1 MKGSNLLW
9 RGVLILAILVTAAVL
24 AFPLDKKINLGL
36 DLQGGMHL
44 VLQVHTEDALRA
56 ETDSDMDRIAQ
67 LAQEEGA
74 AGVQARRTAD
84 DTFEIAA
91 PTPAALDKVVDLAEE
106 NRYAGRDGR
115 WQVAGR
121 GNGRVVFKMN
131 AAEVNLVRNSAVN
144 QAKQTIDNRINAYGV
159 AEPNIAVTEGYR
171 VLVQL
176 PGVDDPERVRKL
188 IKSTAF
194 LEFRIVEKGPAS
206 DRQTLLAGYGGRLPE
221 NLEVLEGDERD
232 QSGAD
237 IGDQFYTVQKR
248 RTVTGRDLKNA
259 RPSVGQFNRPIVQFM
274 LTPTGSD
281 AFGEMTGNNIGKP
294 MAIVLDGRIESV
306 ATIRAR
312 ITDEGIIEGDFTQQE
327 VQDLATVLKSGA
339 LPAGITTLEERTV
352 GPSLGRDS
360 ITKGL
365 LAGMVGTGL
374 VVLYMLLIYNLS
386 GFNAVTAL
394 ALNVLLLFGGLAAF
408 DATLTLPG
416 IAGIILTIGMAVDA
430 NVLIFERIR
439 EELRAGRTVRSS
451 IDQGFEKALSSIID
465 GNVTTLIAAAFLFQ
479 FGTGPIKGFAV
490 TLFIGLVASMF
501 TAVFVSRWLFDFILT
516 RWRVQRLS
524 I

>member
-9 RGVLILAILVTAAVL
+9 RGILILAILVISVVVAW
-24 AFPLDKKINLGL
+24 PLDEKINLGL

-56 ETDSDMDRIAQ
+56 ETDSDMDRIVQ

-74 AGVQARRTAD
+74 AGLQARRTQD
-84 DTFEIAA
+84 DAFEIAA
-91 PTPAALDKVVDLAEE
+91 PAPDALDKAVQVAEE
-106 NRYAGRDGR
+106 KRFTGRDGR
-115 WQVAGR
+115 WQIVSR
-121 GNGRVVFKMN
+121 GNGRVVFEMN
-131 AAEVNLVRNSAVN
+131 DAEENAIRNAAVN

-159 AEPNIAVTEGYR
+159 AEPNIAATDNYR
-171 VLVQL
+171 ILVQL
-176 PGVDDPERVRKL
+176 PGVDDPERVRNL

-194 LEFRIVEKGPAS
+194 LEFRIVENGPAP
-206 DRQTLLAGYGGRLPE
+206 DRQQLLASYGGRLPD
-221 NLEVLEGDERD
+221 NLEILEGDLRD
-232 QSGAD
+232 ASGKD
-237 IGDQFYTVQKR
+237 IGDQYYAVQKR

-259 RPSVGQFNRPIVQFM
+259 RPSLGQFNRPIVQFM

-281 AFGEMTGNNIGKP
+281 AFGEMTGNNIGRP

-360 ITKGL
+360 IQKGL
-365 LAGMVGTGL
+365 LAGLVGTAL
-374 VVLYMLLIYNLS
+374 VVLYMLVIYNLT
-386 GFNAVTAL
+386 GLNAVAAL
-394 ALNVLLLFGGLAAF
+394 ALNVVLLFGGLAAF
-408 DATLTLPG
+408 GATLTLPG
-416 IAGIILTIGMAVDA
+416 IAGILLTIGMAVDA
-430 NVLIFERIR
+430 NVLVFERIR
-439 EELRAGRTVRSS
+439 EELRAGRTIRSS
-451 IDQGFEKALSSIID
+451 IDQGFQKALSSIVD

-479 FGTGPIKGFAV
+479 FGTGPIQGFAV

-501 TAVFVSRWLFDFILT
+501 TAVFVSRWLFDFILS
-516 RWRVQRLS
+516 RWRIQRLS

>member
-1 MKGSNLLW
+1 MKGNLLW
-9 RGVLILAILVTAAVL
+9 RGVLILAVLVIAAVL
-24 AFPLDKKINLGL
+24 AFPLDEKINLGL

-56 ETDSDMDRIAQ
+56 ETDSDMDRIVQ
-67 LAQEEGA
+67 LAQEEGVT
-74 AGVQARRTAD
+74 GLQPRRTAD

-91 PTPAALDKVVDLAEE
+91 PSPEALDKVANLAEE
-106 NRYAGRDGR
+106 NRYSGRDGR
-115 WQVAGR
+115 WQVASR
-121 GNGRVVFKMN
+121 GNGRIVYEMN
-131 AAEVNLVRNSAVN
+131 EAEENAIRNSAVN

-159 AEPNIAVTEGYR
+159 AEPNIAAADGYR
-171 VLVQL
+171 ILVQL
-176 PGVDDPERVRKL
+176 PGVDDPERVRNL

-194 LEFRIVEKGPAS
+194 LEFRIVEQGPAS

-221 NLEVLEGDERD
+221 NLEILEGDQRD
-232 QSGAD
+232 ASGAD
-237 IGDQFYTVQKR
+237 VGDQYYAVQKR

-259 RPSVGQFNRPIVQFM
+259 RPSLGQFNRPIVQFM

-281 AFGEMTGNNIGKP
+281 AFGELTGNNVGRP

-306 ATIRAR
+306 ATIRSR
-312 ITDEGIIEGDFTQQE
+312 ITDEGVIEGDFTQQE
-327 VQDLATVLKSGA
+327 VQDLSTVLKSGA

-360 ITKGL
+360 IEKGIL
-365 LAGMVGTGL
+365 SGLVGTGL
-374 VVLYMLLIYNLS
+374 VVLYMLIIYNLS
-386 GFNAVTAL
+386 GLNAVAAL
-394 ALNVLLLFGGLAAF
+394 ALNLLLLLGGLAAF
-408 DATLTLPG
+408 GASLTLPG

-430 NVLIFERIR
+430 NVLVFERIR

-451 IDQGFEKALSSIID
+451 IDQGFQKALSSIID

-479 FGTGPIKGFAV
+479 FGTGPIQGFAV

-516 RWRVQRLS
+516 RWRIQRLS

>member
-1 MKGSNLLW
+1 MKGNLLW
-9 RGVLILAILVTAAVL
+9 RGVLILAVIVTAVVL
-24 AFPLDKKINLGL
+24 AWPLDKKINLGL
-36 DLQGGMHL
+36 DLLGGMNL

-56 ETDSDMDRIAQ
+56 ETDSDMDRIIK
-67 LAQEEGA
+67 LAEEEGVT
-74 AGVQARRTAD
+74 GVQGRRTAD
-84 DTFEIAA
+84 DAFEITA
-91 PTPAALDKVVDLAEE
+91 PTPDALDKVASLAEDR
-106 NRYAGRDGR
+106 RYTGRDAR
-115 WQVAGR
+115 WQVTSRGDGR
-121 GNGRVVFKMN
+121 MVFDMN
-131 AAEVNLVRNSAVN
+131 DAEVSLVRNSAVN

-159 AEPNIAVTEGYR
+159 AEPNIAVADDYR

-176 PGVDDPERVRKL
+176 PGIDDPERVRNL

-194 LEFRIVEKGPAS
+194 LEFRIIEKGPTS
-206 DRQTLLAGYGGRLPE
+206 DRETLLAGYGGRLPD
-221 NLEVLEGDERD
+221 NLEILEGDLLD
-232 QSGAD
+232 QAGTD
-237 IGDQFYTVQKR
+237 IGDQFYAARKA

-259 RPSVGQFNRPIVQFM
+259 RPSVGQFNRPIVQFS

-281 AFGEMTGNNIGKP
+281 AFGELTGNNIGKP

-306 ATIRAR
+306 AVIRSR

-360 ITKGL
+360 IEKGL
-365 LAGMVGTGL
+365 LAGLVGTGL
-374 VVLYMLLIYNLS
+374 VVLYMLIIYNLS
-386 GFNAVTAL
+386 GLNAVVAL
-394 ALNVLLLFGGLAAF
+394 ALNVVLLFGGLAAF
-408 DATLTLPG
+408 GATLTLPG

-430 NVLIFERIR
+430 NVLVFERIR

-479 FGTGPIKGFAV
+479 FGTGPIQGFAV

-501 TAVFVSRWLFDFILT
+501 TAVFVSRWLFDFVLS

>member
-9 RGVLILAILVTAAVL
+9 RGVLILAILVIAAVL
-24 AFPLDKKINLGL
+24 AWPLDEKINLGL

-56 ETDSDMDRIAQ
+56 ETDSDMDRIVQ
-67 LAQEEGA
+67 LALQEGA

-84 DTFEIAA
+84 DAFEISA
-91 PTPAALDKVVDLAEE
+91 PSPEALDKVASLAEE
-106 NRYAGRDGR
+106 NRYAGREGR
-115 WQVAGR
+115 WQITSRGDGR
-121 GNGRVVFKMN
+121 MVFEMN
-131 AAEVNLVRNSAVN
+131 EAEVNQVRNSAVN

-159 AEPNIAVTEGYR
+159 AEPNIAVTDNYR
-171 VLVQL
+171 ILVQL
-176 PGVDDPERVRKL
+176 PGVDDPERVRNL

-206 DRQTLLAGYGGRLPE
+206 DRQTLLASYGGRLPE
-221 NLEVLEGDERD
+221 NLEILEGDLND
-232 QSGAD
+232 PSGAD
-237 IGDQFYTVQKR
+237 VGDQYYAVQKR

-259 RPSVGQFNRPIVQFM
+259 RPSLGQFNRPIVQFM

-281 AFGEMTGNNIGKP
+281 AFGEMTGNNIGRP

-327 VQDLATVLKSGA
+327 VQDLAMVLKSGA

-360 ITKGL
+360 IEKGL
-365 LAGMVGTGL
+365 LAGLVGTGL
-374 VVLYMLLIYNLS
+374 VVIYMLMIYNLS
-386 GFNAVTAL
+386 GLNAVAAL
-394 ALNVLLLFGGLAAF
+394 TLNLLLLFGGLAAF
-408 DATLTLPG
+408 NATLTLPG

-451 IDQGFEKALSSIID
+451 IDQGFQKALSSIVD

-490 TLFIGLVASMF
+490 TLFIGLAASMF